1 MGNQKKQK
9 KAALGFSVISLS
21 LIDRNSFNPRKVFNE
36 EALEELALSI
46 KGKGVIQPIVVRPVG
61 NRYEIV
67 CGERRFRAS
76 LIAGMENIPACIK
89 ELSDD
94 EAEEYAI
101 TENLQRKDVSPLE
114 EAEAFSKLVSG
125 GKYDI
130 NSLVIKFGKSEAFIR
145 GRLKLVNLIMEF
157 RNMLEK
163 DAINIGVA
171 GVLACYPNDLQN
183 KIYIEHFDENCL
195 GWQSWI
201 NYKASRVQYAIEDT
215 YSTKLEKYAFD
226 KEECKNCPYNNATF
240 SLFVEGVGTC
250 AKRECLT
257 EKNAMYIYQQVIDMQ
272 NANPSFGICKHPCLS
287 TNANVIEKLQENGY
301 EVQTIYAT
309 NDYEEPELPS
319 RDEYENEDDF
329 NDAMNEYEEEKQ
341 EYENAIEDRNA
352 LVAAG
357 DIKPYIQVGMNEVKI
372 VYAEA
377 PKSEEEEIN
386 TDGNSM
392 KGKVVQKNPEIIKL
406 QKKISRNEEICYEKI
421 VERQKKLVKDMDVPS
436 GELHE
441 EEVALMYFYMIRKMR
456 DSVYQKLA
464 VGKEK
469 YSLKYADLLELT
481 TEQISIITRDFIISH
496 LEQSYCGSEEKENN
510 PLRVFLN
517 FHQAEQVENIDKDLT
532 EIYKKRNDRLQE
544 RIEAMEE
551 APVGEDKTNSES
563 QEN

>member
-130 NSLVIKFGKSEAFIR
+130 NSLAIKFGKSEAFIR

-272 NANPSFGICKHPCLS
+272 NANPSFGICKHSCLS
-287 TNANVIEKLQENGY
+287 TNASVIEKLQENGY

-352 LVAAG
+352 LVA
-357 DIKPYIQVGMNEVKI
+357 
-372 VYAEA
+372 
-377 PKSEEEEIN
+377 
-386 TDGNSM
+386 
-392 KGKVVQKNPEIIKL
+392 
-406 QKKISRNEEICYEKI
+406 
-421 VERQKKLVKDMDVPS
+421 
-436 GELHE
+436 
-441 EEVALMYFYMIRKMR
+441 
-456 DSVYQKLA
+456 
-464 VGKEK
+464 
-469 YSLKYADLLELT
+469 
-481 TEQISIITRDFIISH
+481 
-496 LEQSYCGSEEKENN
+496 
-510 PLRVFLN
+510 
-517 FHQAEQVENIDKDLT
+517 
-532 EIYKKRNDRLQE
+532 
-544 RIEAMEE
+544 
-551 APVGEDKTNSES
+551 
-563 QEN
+563 

>member
-1 MGNQKKQK
+1 MCEKRM
-9 KAALGFSVISLS
+9 S
-21 LIDRNSFNPRKVFNE
+21 
-36 EALEELALSI
+36 
-46 KGKGVIQPIVVRPVG
+46 
-61 NRYEIV
+61 NR
-67 CGERRFRAS
+67 
-76 LIAGMENIPACIK
+76 
-89 ELSDD
+89 
-94 EAEEYAI
+94 
-101 TENLQRKDVSPLE
+101 
-114 EAEAFSKLVSG
+114 
-125 GKYDI
+125 
-130 NSLVIKFGKSEAFIR
+130 
-145 GRLKLVNLIMEF
+145 
-157 RNMLEK
+157 
-163 DAINIGVA
+163 
-171 GVLACYPNDLQN
+171 
-183 KIYIEHFDENCL
+183 
-195 GWQSWI
+195 
-201 NYKASRVQYAIEDT
+201 
-215 YSTKLEKYAFD
+215 
-226 KEECKNCPYNNATF
+226 
-240 SLFVEGVGTC
+240 
-250 AKRECLT
+250 
-257 EKNAMYIYQQVIDMQ
+257 KNAMYIYQQVIDMQ
-272 NANPSFGICKHPCLS
+272 NANPGFGICKHPCLS

-532 EIYKKRNDRLQE
+532 EIYKNGMIGCRKE
-544 RIEAMEE
+544 
-551 APVGEDKTNSES
+551 
-563 QEN
+563 